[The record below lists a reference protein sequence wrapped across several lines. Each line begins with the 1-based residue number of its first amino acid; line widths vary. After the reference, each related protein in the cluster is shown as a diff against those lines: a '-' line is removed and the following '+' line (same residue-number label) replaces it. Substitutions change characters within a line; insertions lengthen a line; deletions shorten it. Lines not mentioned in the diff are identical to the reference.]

1 MRLRWAEQHL
11 DFCAG
16 PSRGAAFP
24 RVCDLAA
31 FTAFGGARV
40 NCDWFQDNP
49 VGTVN
54 DKTIVQGDI
63 NGDKVADFQV
73 QLAGLQT
80 LTAADLIL

>member
-1 MRLRWAEQHL
+1 MGEQHL
-11 DFCAG
+11 DFLAQ

-24 RVCDLAA
+24 RVCDLAG
-31 FTAFGGARV
+31 TAFSGAKGQLH
-40 NCDWFQDNP
+40 WFQDNP

-63 NGDKVADFQV
+63 NGDKVADFQI